1 MKLLFKTILIA
12 LFACF
17 ISTSHALKPVS
28 INGIAPFAKGKE
40 IRFYYYDDLLSKT
53 KILISSTKINDTG
66 FFSVKIPALETR
78 ELIININTTEGS
90 FFIEP
95 EKTYQL
101 TLFTKEQL
109 FNSLNATL
117 LGNSINIRIKQSDS
131 NELNWKINYFS
142 QYYNYFLYKHAPA
155 IIYLVD
161 QSIYDSLMNIIIDKF
176 PISDNPND
184 FYSVYVKFRL
194 AEIDRIYYKKSYDK
208 LYSKYLDSKYIYYH
222 NPAYM
227 DFLTAFFN
235 NFLYSGTKYIT
246 KQILYQNINDLN
258 NYFRLLDEL
267 GKEPML
273 VNEVIREIVL
283 IQNLKSLFSYHEEFN
298 LVNILS
304 LLKKAGE
311 NTKFPEHKK
320 MAENS
325 IKQLMLLQKGTTA
338 PDFTLKTIH
347 NETIK
352 LSDFK
357 GKYIYL
363 HFFTTDCQE
372 CIREMLIIKKL
383 HETYSQKVVF
393 ISVLLDFETTRLY
406 HFVNS
411 HPEFKWKF
419 AHFDNDFSFI
429 DNYRVYALP
438 LAIIFDK
445 KGNILSYPAPDTEKM
460 TSYFFSLFDPINQKQ

>member
-28 INGIAPFAKGKE
+28 INGIAPFAKGK

-131 NELNWKINYFS
+131 NELNWKINYFN

-227 DFLTAFFN
+227 DFLTAFLTIF
-235 NFLYSGTKYIT
+235 YTVE
-246 KQILYQNINDLN
+246 QNIS
-258 NYFRLLDEL
+258 
-267 GKEPML
+267 
-273 VNEVIREIVL
+273 
-283 IQNLKSLFSYHEEFN
+283 QNKYY
-298 LVNILS
+298 
-304 LLKKAGE
+304 
-311 NTKFPEHKK
+311 
-320 MAENS
+320 
-325 IKQLMLLQKGTTA
+325 IKTLM
-338 PDFTLKTIH
+338 I
-347 NETIK
+347 
-352 LSDFK
+352 
-357 GKYIYL
+357 
-363 HFFTTDCQE
+363 
-372 CIREMLIIKKL
+372 
-383 HETYSQKVVF
+383 
-393 ISVLLDFETTRLY
+393 
-406 HFVNS
+406 
-411 HPEFKWKF
+411 
-419 AHFDNDFSFI
+419 
-429 DNYRVYALP
+429 
-438 LAIIFDK
+438 
-445 KGNILSYPAPDTEKM
+445 
-460 TSYFFSLFDPINQKQ
+460 